1 MRKFALAFLFSLLG
15 VGFTVI
21 TAAADAGPCCWTP

>member
-1 MRKFALAFLFSLLG
+1 MRKFAIAFLFSLVG

-21 TAAADAGPCCWTP
+21 TAAADAPCCWTP